1 MASQGGVEAVTR
13 RRTLYVVSVLLVL
26 AGLAILLH
34 QYFVYG
40 VFVGLEDILHHE
52 FFAFVL
58 LALAT
63 GILCAAYATSNP

>member
-1 MASQGGVEAVTR
+1 MAR
-13 RRTLYVVSVLLVL
+13 RRTLYVTSVLLILV
-26 AGLAILLH
+26 GLSILLH

-40 VFVGLEDILHHE
+40 VFLGLEDVLHHE

-63 GILCAAYATSNP
+63 GSLCTAYATLKP